1 MAANS
6 SPANTPSGA
15 VSHGR
20 DVYIWG
26 TFCFLLIVSIIEL
39 FSASS
44 QEVHVGDI
52 YGPIIRHGRFLLMGV
67 LIMLG
72 IERVH
77 FRVLYHAIPI
87 FVIVSILMMIWVLIG
102 GVRVNGVK
110 RAFMLG
116 SIMVLPAE
124 FLKLSVALGIAWIL
138 SRTQIKVNGT
148 NDVSWLGVILSSVL
162 VLVGSLLLFNQGLT
176 NTLLLMSIA
185 LSMMI
190 IGGISWRK
198 IGITFGVYFILGL
211 CAMGIKAAASS
222 DVPPTRQDTLL
233 AQINQEPIRSTA
245 DKDNRMHT
253 WSARIERHF
262 RLNKS
267 GDPIDDE
274 NKQEQLS
281 FIAQARGGLSGVG
294 LGNSRETS
302 RLPLAFSDY
311 IFAIIVEELGSIIAI
326 GILCLY
332 LFLLGRAGRLAQV
345 FNSTFATFLVTGC
358 SLVICLQA
366 LFHVAIV
373 VGVFPVSGQPLP
385 LISKGGTSIIATSIA
400 LGVMLSCSRWAAR
413 RHDSS
418 DIQRQELNALNKNI
432 ASKNPNVS
440 K

>member
-1 MAANS
+1 MASQTNP
-6 SPANTPSGA
+6 PAPH
-15 VSHGR
+15 SHGS
-20 DVYIWG
+20 DLYIWG
-26 TFCFLLIVSIIEL
+26 TFCFLLVVSIIEL

-52 YGPIIRHGRFLLMGV
+52 YGPIIRHGRFLGIGI

-77 FRVLYHAIPI
+77 FRMLYYAIPV
-87 FVIVSILMMIWVLIG
+87 FVLISFAMMIWVLIG
-102 GVRVNGVK
+102 GVKVNGVK

-116 SIMVLPAE
+116 SFMVLPAE

-138 SRTQIKVNGT
+138 SRTQIKVRGK

-162 VLVGSLLLFNQGLT
+162 VLGGSLLLFNQGLT

-198 IGITFGVYFILGL
+198 IFITLGVYIVLGL
-211 CAMGIKAAASS
+211 CAAGVKAAAAH
-222 DVPPTRQDTLL
+222 DVPPSRQDTLL
-233 AQINQEPIRSTA
+233 AVINQEPIVSTA

-253 WSARIERHF
+253 WQARLARHF

-267 GDPIDDE
+267 GDVIDDE

-311 IFAIIVEELGSIIAI
+311 IYAIIVEELGAIAAI
-326 GILCLY
+326 GVLCLY

-345 FNSTFATFLVTGC
+345 FNVTFATFLVTGC
-358 SLVICLQA
+358 ALVICLQA
-366 LFHVAIV
+366 LFHIAIV
-373 VGVFPVSGQPLP
+373 VGFFPVSGQPLP
-385 LISKGGTSIIATSIA
+385 LISKGGTSIVATSIA

-413 RHDSS
+413 RNDSA

-432 ASKNPNVS
+432 ANENPNVS

>member
-1 MAANS
+1 MSIKNS
-6 SPANTPSGA
+6 SVKTL
-15 VSHGR
+15 SHGS
-20 DVYIWG
+20 DLYIWG
-26 TFCFLLIVSIIEL
+26 TFCCLLVVSIIEL

-52 YGPIIRHGRFLLMGV
+52 YGPILRHGRFLLIGV

-77 FRVLYHAIPI
+77 FRLLYYAIPVYVLAS
-87 FVIVSILMMIWVLIG
+87 FVMMFYVLVA
-102 GVRVNGVK
+102 GVNVNGVR

-124 FLKLSVALGIAWIL
+124 FLKLAVALGIAWVL
-138 SRTQIKVNGT
+138 SRTQIKINGKR
-148 NDVSWLGVILSSVL
+148 DVSWLGVILSSVL
-162 VLVGSLLLFNQGLT
+162 VLGGSLLLFNQGLT

-185 LSMMI
+185 ISMMI

-198 IGITFGVYFILGL
+198 IGITFGIYLILGL
-211 CAMGIKAAASS
+211 CAMGIKHAASS

-245 DKDNRMHT
+245 DKGNRMHT
-253 WSARIERHF
+253 WKARVQRHF

-267 GDPIDDE
+267 GDDIDDE

-281 FIAQARGGLSGVG
+281 FIAQARGGLTGVG

-311 IFAIIVEELGSIIAI
+311 IYAIIVEELGAIIAI
-326 GILCLY
+326 LVLCLY

-345 FNSTFATFLVTGC
+345 FNVTFATFLVTGC
-358 SLVICLQA
+358 ALVICLQA
-366 LFHVAIV
+366 LFHIAIV
-373 VGVFPVSGQPLP
+373 VGFFPVSGQPLP
-385 LISKGGTSIIATSIA
+385 LISKGGTSIVATCLA

-413 RHDSS
+413 RTDSA
-418 DIQRQELNALNKNI
+418 DIQRQEMDVLNKKI
-432 ASKNPNVS
+432 ANENPNVS

>member
-1 MAANS
+1 MS
-6 SPANTPSGA
+6 QHSTEKPTEQP
-15 VSHGR
+15 SHGR
-20 DVYIWG
+20 DLYIWG
-26 TFCFLLIVSIIEL
+26 TFCFLLVLSIIEL

-52 YGPIIRHGRFLLMGV
+52 YGPIIRHGRFLLIGI

-77 FRVLYHAIPI
+77 FRVLYYAIPI
-87 FVIVSILMMIWVLIG
+87 FVIVSIIMMIWVLIG

-110 RAFMLG
+110 RAFMVG

-124 FLKLSVALGIAWIL
+124 FLKLAVALGIAWIL
-138 SRTQIKVNGT
+138 DRTQIKMNGR
-148 NDVSWLGVILSSVL
+148 NDVSWLGVIMTSVL

-198 IGITFGVYFILGL
+198 IGITFGVYIVLGV
-211 CAMGIKAAASS
+211 CAMGVKAAASS
-222 DVPPTRQDTLL
+222 DAPPTQQDSLL
-233 AQINQEPIRSTA
+233 AAINQEPIRSTA
-245 DKDNRMHT
+245 DKDNRLHT
-253 WSARIERHF
+253 WLARLDRHF

-267 GDPIDDE
+267 GDEIDDE

-281 FIAQARGGLSGVG
+281 FIAQARGGLFGVG

-311 IFAIIVEELGSIIAI
+311 IYAIIVEELGAI
-326 GILCLY
+326 VAIFVLILY

-345 FNSTFATFLVTGC
+345 LNSTFATFLVTGC
-358 SLVICLQA
+358 ALVICLQA

-400 LGVMLSCSRWAAR
+400 LGVMLSCSRWTAR
-413 RHDSS
+413 RSES
-418 DIQRQELNALNKNI
+418 TETPTVNK
-432 ASKNPNVS
+432 K
-440 K
+440 

>member
-1 MAANS
+1 MAEKNS
-6 SPANTPSGA
+6 SPAQP
-15 VSHGR
+15 SHGR
-20 DVYIWG
+20 DLYIWG
-26 TFCFLLIVSIIEL
+26 TFCFLLVVSIIEL

-52 YGPIIRHGRFLLMGV
+52 YGPIIRHGRFLGIGI

-77 FRVLYHAIPI
+77 FRVLYYAIPI
-87 FVIVSILMMIWVLIG
+87 FVVVSMLMMIWVLIG
-102 GVRVNGVK
+102 GVKVNGVK

-124 FLKLSVALGIAWIL
+124 FLKLAVALGIGWVL
-138 SRTQIKVNGT
+138 SRCQIKINGH
-148 NDVSWLGVILSSVL
+148 NDVSWLGVILSSLL
-162 VLVGSLLLFNQGLT
+162 VLGGSLLLFNQGLT

-198 IGITFGVYFILGL
+198 FFITLGVYMVLGL
-211 CAMGIKAAASS
+211 CAAGVKAAASS
-222 DVPPTRQDTLL
+222 DIPPTRQDTLL

-253 WSARIERHF
+253 WNARLSRHF

-267 GDPIDDE
+267 GDRIDDE

-281 FIAQARGGLSGVG
+281 FIAQARGGLWGVG

-311 IFAIIVEELGSIIAI
+311 IFAIIVEELGSIAAI

-345 FNSTFATFLVTGC
+345 FNSVFATFLVTGC
-358 SLVICLQA
+358 ALVICLQA
-366 LFHVAIV
+366 LFHIAIV
-373 VGVFPVSGQPLP
+373 VGFFPVSGQPLP
-385 LISKGGTSIIATSIA
+385 LISKGGTSIIATCIA

-413 RHDSS
+413 RHDAA

-432 ASKNPNVS
+432 ANENPNVS